1 MKKIFKK
8 KKLIITFILLF
19 IVVIVFIGVKKKNSK
34 ETFTSVNLIE
44 LSNKS
49 IEKIISVKSTLDGIE
64 KAEVVSPLNYEIVD
78 IKVKEGDIVSKDQVL
93 AILDS
98 EELKKDIIEAENQ
111 IELMKLEQQ
120 EKLRTMQI
128 EYDKSILQIEELE
141 KDYNQNK
148 ELLEN
153 EIITEESFEKIKNSL
168 LEAKKAI
175 ESYNVVNGKIVL
187 PSAEEKRMEIQK
199 YELDQKKE
207 NLEKVYIKS
216 PIDGT
221 VTRVNV
227 NLGRYAKDTEDE
239 KAMFVVENLDKLQMK
254 VYISEFDINK
264 IKPEQDVDIY
274 SDVLSEDSAKG
285 IVARISPTAEQK
297 EANSMERVIPVL
309 INVTEKPANLIAG
322 VLATA
327 KIKVAKAE
335 NVFAIPSG
343 ALVQDENSSYKIYI
357 LNDDNSLKSIS
368 VEIGLET
375 DLETEIKGTELTEGM
390 KVVVNPDI
398 TFTEGMIVTPNENEM
413 E

>member
-8 KKLIITFILLF
+8 KKFIITFILLF
-19 IVVIVFIGVKKKNSK
+19 IVVLVFIGMKKKNSK
-34 ETFTSVNLIE
+34 ETFASVNLIN
-44 LSNKS
+44 LTNKS
-49 IEKIISVKSTLDGIE
+49 IEQIISVKSTLDGIE
-64 KAEVVSPLNYEIVD
+64 KAEVVSPLNYEIID
-78 IKVKEGDIVSKDQVL
+78 IKVKEGDIVSKNQVL

-111 IELMKLEQQ
+111 IELMDLEQQ

-128 EYDKSILQIEELE
+128 EYDKSILEIEELE
-141 KDYNQNK
+141 KDYNKNK
-148 ELLEN
+148 ELFES
-153 EIITEESFEKIKNSL
+153 EIITKEAFEKIENSL
-168 LEAKKAI
+168 VEAKKAI
-175 ESYNVVNGKIVL
+175 ESYDVVNGKIEL
-187 PSAEEKRMEIQK
+187 PAAEEKRMEIQK
-199 YELDQKKE
+199 YELNQKKE

-239 KAMFVVENLDKLQMK
+239 KAMFVVENLDRLQMK

-264 IKPEQDVDIY
+264 IQPNQDVDIY
-274 SDVLSEDSAKG
+274 SDVLGEDPAKG

-309 INVTEKPANLIAG
+309 INVTEKPDNLIAG

-357 LNDDNSLKSIS
+357 LNEDNSLKSIP

-398 TFTEGMIVTPNENEM
+398 TFTEGMIVAPNENEM

>member
-8 KKLIITFILLF
+8 KKFIITFILLF
-19 IVVIVFIGVKKKNSK
+19 IVVLVFIGMKKKNSK
-34 ETFTSVNLIE
+34 ETFASVNLIN
-44 LSNKS
+44 LTNKS
-49 IEKIISVKSTLDGIE
+49 IEQIISVKSTLDGIE
-64 KAEVVSPLNYEIVD
+64 KAEVVSPLNYEIID

-111 IELMKLEQQ
+111 IELMDLEQQ

-128 EYDKSILQIEELE
+128 EYDKSILEIEELE
-141 KDYNQNK
+141 KDYNKNK
-148 ELLEN
+148 ELFES
-153 EIITEESFEKIKNSL
+153 EIITKEAFEKIENSL
-168 LEAKKAI
+168 VEATKAI
-175 ESYNVVNGKIVL
+175 ESYNVVNGKIEL
-187 PSAEEKRMEIQK
+187 PAAEEKRMEIQK
-199 YELDQKKE
+199 YELNQKKE

-239 KAMFVVENLDKLQMK
+239 KAMFVVENLDRLQMK
-254 VYISEFDINK
+254 VFISEFDINK
-264 IKPEQDVDIY
+264 IKPNQEVDIY
-274 SDVLSEDSAKG
+274 SDVLSEDPAKG

-309 INVTEKPANLIAG
+309 INVTEKPDNLIAG

-357 LNDDNSLKSIS
+357 LNEDNSLKSIP

-398 TFTEGMIVTPNENEM
+398 TFTEGMIVAPNENEM